1 MGGSVCEE
9 FQASS
14 PVGEDTYV
22 ACPACGYAANVEAVV
37 TPAPAPDDAGSVG
50 GAADGPGALTV
61 LDTPDTPTIETLVA
75 HANAVCAGGRADW
88 TAAGTL
94 KNVVVRVSPPGG
106 VPTYPLVIGV
116 PGDRAVDLKRVAAAL
131 YPAGVALFEAAD
143 FAAHP
148 DLVRGYIGPQ
158 VLGKLGIRYL
168 VDPRVAP
175 GTAWFTGANEPDRH
189 AYHVVCGRDF
199 VPDGTIEAADVRA
212 GDRCPSCASG
222 ALEIRR
228 GIEIGHIFQ
237 LGRRFADAFALD
249 ALGPDGRPVRVT
261 MGSYGIGVSR
271 LVAAIAEQH
280 HDERGLAWPAAA
292 APYDV
297 HVVPAGTGD
306 QPAAA
311 ERLAAA
317 LVAAGLRV
325 LLDDRG
331 GVSAGVR
338 FADAELLGAPVTVV
352 VGRRLA
358 DGYVELRRRASGERT
373 EVALAEVAALIR
385 PRPGG

>member
-1 MGGSVCEE
+1 
-9 FQASS
+9 
-14 PVGEDTYV
+14 
-22 ACPACGYAANVEAVV
+22 
-37 TPAPAPDDAGSVG
+37 
-50 GAADGPGALTV
+50 V
-61 LDTPDTPTIETLVA
+61 LA
-75 HANAVCAGGRADW
+75 
-88 TAAGTL
+88 
-94 KNVVVRVSPPGG
+94 
-106 VPTYPLVIGV
+106 
-116 PGDRAVDLKRVAAAL
+116 
-131 YPAGVALFEAAD
+131 
-143 FAAHP
+143 
-148 DLVRGYIGPQ
+148 
-158 VLGKLGIRYL
+158 KLGIRYL
-168 VDPRVAP
+168 VDPRVVP
-175 GTAWFTGANEPDRH
+175 GTAWLTGANSPGRH
-189 AYHVVCGRDF
+189 ATGVVCGRDF
-199 VPDGTIEAADVRA
+199 TPDGTIEAAEVWA
-212 GDRCPSCASG
+212 GDPCPACRSG
-222 ALEIRR
+222 ALTIRR
-228 GIEIGHIFQ
+228 GIEVGHIFQ
-237 LGRRFADAFALD
+237 LGRRFTDAFRVD
-249 ALGPDGRPVRVT
+249 VLGPNGKPVRPT
-261 MGSYGIGVSR
+261 MGCYGIGVSR
-271 LVAAIAEQH
+271 VVAAIAEQH